1 MEKPSINRDQSIV
14 ANHQAPEI
22 SKPCEGAF
30 YFPSAPI
37 PAQFSPILQLGVDTV
52 FPMRTDQIDIPGL
65 QSFSQ
70 RTAIVA
76 FIGDQ
81 PLYSVFT
88 PAASFARHLNL
99 LKRTF
104 DKGYFRR
111 RGRSKCASQRNTFA
125 VDHHHPL
132 RTFTSFGFPDAGA
145 PFFAGAKLPSAKVSS
160 QSKYCFSS
168 SSASRVRQISS
179 HMPISSHNLSL
190 RQQVEGLGYMSG
202 KSRQRAP
209 VFRTHKMPSR
219 TLRLSFQGGPPFFP
233 GAVEG
238 KSGSI
243 FFHCSSFNKGVVRAI
258 VSPPTAYYPKTLKKS
273 SDLTG

>member
-14 ANHQAPEI
+14 ANYQAPEI
-22 SKPCEGAF
+22 SKPCEGSF
-30 YFPSAPI
+30 YFPPAAI
-37 PAQFSPILQLGVDTV
+37 PSQFSSILQICLNAV
-52 FPMRTDQIDIPGL
+52 FPMRTDQINIPGL
-65 QSFSQ
+65 QPFSQ
-70 RTAIVA
+70 SSAIVA
-76 FIGDQ
+76 FISDQ
-81 PLYSVFT
+81 PLYSAFA
-88 PAASFARHLNL
+88 PAAPFARHLNL

-132 RTFTSFGFPDAGA
+132 RTFTALGFPDAGA

-168 SSASRVRQISS
+168 SSASRLRQISS

-190 RQQVEGLGYMSG
+190 RQQVEGLGYRSG

-209 VFRTHKMPSR
+209 VFSTHNMPSK
-219 TLRLSFQGGPPFFP
+219 TLRLSFQPGPPFFP

-243 FFHCSSFNKGVVRAI
+243 FFHCSFFNKGVVRAI

-273 SDLTG
+273 SDLTV